1 MTTPTAAPFTAVA
14 APELAIDKLLYRG
27 GPVPVNGKL
36 ERRIVANLLAFMATK
51 GWNVFNV
58 FDSDDDTP
66 VITAIDVMELV
77 FNLDEVWLD
86 FTNATGQAH
95 RVFLVLGNGV
105 DIIADWNYSAAD
117 KDGFNAAMEA
127 FDAEEY
133 A

>member
-1 MTTPTAAPFTAVA
+1 MTTPTAAPFTAVV

-36 ERRIVANLLAFMATK
+36 ERRIAANLLAFMATK

-58 FDSDDDTP
+58 WDSEENTP

-77 FNLDEVWLD
+77 FNLDEAWLD
-86 FTNATGQAH
+86 FTNATGQQH
-95 RVFLVLGNGV
+95 RVMLVLGNGI
-105 DIIADWNYSAAD
+105 DIIADWGFAIGD
-117 KDGFNAAMEA
+117 PDGFHAAMEG